1 MPTLR
6 AVVFDLDGT
15 FIDSTPAI
23 LESFDYAFDKLGL
36 PKPHEDRILASIGHI
51 LEDTFAQ
58 FTDRDPH
65 ECARVYREHYA
76 RIACDKTT
84 LLPGALEAVQ
94 RLDAAG
100 LRIGFATSKKREY
113 AELIL
118 DHLGALHYFASRIGP
133 YDVSAPKPHPD
144 CLVQSARNLAVDL
157 GELLLVGD
165 TRFDVEAAKA
175 AGVPCLCVTTGYE
188 SRASLEALRP
198 DLIVDTLD
206 EVTDHILARRL

>member
-1 MPTLR
+1 MPPLR
-6 AVVFDLDGT
+6 AVIFDLDGT

-23 LESFDYAFDKLGL
+23 LESFDYAFAKLGL
-36 PKPHEDRILASIGHI
+36 PKPPEESILASIGHI

-58 FTDRDPH
+58 FTNIDPH

-84 LLPGALEAVQ
+84 LLPGARESVQ

-100 LRIGFATSKKREY
+100 LRIGFATSKKREF

-118 DHLGALHYFASRIGP
+118 DHLGVLPYFASRIGP
-133 YDVSAPKPHPD
+133 YDVAAPKPHPD
-144 CLVQSARNLAVDL
+144 CLVQSARNLGVDL

-165 TRFDVEAAKA
+165 TRFDIEAAKA

-188 SRASLEALRP
+188 SRASLESRQP
-198 DLIVDTLD
+198 DVVVDTLD
-206 EVTDHILARRL
+206 EIVDHILAARL